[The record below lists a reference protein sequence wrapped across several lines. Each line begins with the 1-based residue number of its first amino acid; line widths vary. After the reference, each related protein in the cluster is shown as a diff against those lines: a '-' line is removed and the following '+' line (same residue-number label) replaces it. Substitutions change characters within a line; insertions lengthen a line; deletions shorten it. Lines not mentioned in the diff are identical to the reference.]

1 MTEVVKYIGPILM
14 AAEVGMFKG
23 ARSELAW
30 VLLLIAARDK
40 RESET
45 SDYEYDNLYSLR

>member
-1 MTEVVKYIGPILM
+1 MTEDEAESIIM

-23 ARSELAW
+23 ARSELALA
-30 VLLLIAARDK
+30 LLLIAARDK

-45 SDYEYDNLYSLR
+45 SDHD